1 MTTNAWYE
9 LRNAVYGKQ
18 FAVAEALLRSDPGL
32 VSARD
37 GIGETVL
44 HFQAVENDM
53 DGVAWL
59 HQRGFDLNT
68 RNKFGTP
75 VIFEVAQLG
84 LKELLLWFVDQG
96 VEIGAL
102 DAEGQHIIAFLRE
115 FEKDDMVQFLHEKV
129 PNLAL
134 QVAPASGRA

>member
-1 MTTNAWYE
+1 MTADAWYE

-44 HFQAVENDM
+44 HFLAVENDM
-53 DGVAWL
+53 DGVVWL

-68 RNKFGTP
+68 KNDFGTP
-75 VIFEVAQLG
+75 AIFEVAQLV

-96 VEIGAL
+96 ADIGAV
-102 DAEGQHIIAFLRE
+102 DAEGQNIIAFLRE
-115 FEKDDMVQFLHEKV
+115 FEKDEMVQFLLEKV

-134 QVAPASGRA
+134 QVTPASGRA